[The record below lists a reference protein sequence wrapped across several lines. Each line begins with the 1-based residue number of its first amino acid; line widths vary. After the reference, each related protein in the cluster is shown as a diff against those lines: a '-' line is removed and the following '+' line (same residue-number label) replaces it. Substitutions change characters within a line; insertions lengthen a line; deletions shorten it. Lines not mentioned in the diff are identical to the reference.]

1 MALVNLVIFMRSPN
15 CQIKI
20 TVNISAYTVCESVT
34 MDLGYSSLK
43 DIQKYMHSNIV
54 LGLEILLCLPSLFDK
69 IIESIVTVIWPLTIT
84 MKDQM
89 S

>member
-1 MALVNLVIFMRSPN
+1 MALVNLAIFMQSPN

-20 TVNISAYTVCESVT
+20 TVNISVYTVCESVT

-54 LGLEILLCLPSLFDK
+54 LEILLCLPSLFDK
-69 IIESIVTVIWPLTIT
+69 IIEPIVTVMWPLTIT